1 MAQFLSKVPGKSI
14 NQPMRKA
21 DLKANVKLIAKPE
34 SNSWIFGYGSLIW
47 NPGFP
52 WLRSR
57 IAAVRHRERRFW
69 QGSTDHRGVPG
80 APGRVVTLIDAPG
93 SLCWGRAFEL
103 PANQR
108 HEILAALDHREQ
120 GGYQRLSL
128 SLLLDD
134 GSSLPG
140 LTWIA
145 TAENDNYLGPANT
158 ADIAAQVLTA
168 CGPSGENRE
177 YVLRLDEALRADGH
191 HDPHVTAIAKLL
203 RAGQTT
209 GPPGGT

>member
-1 MAQFLSKVPGKSI
+1 MNTPARQGG
-14 NQPMRKA
+14 
-21 DLKANVKLIAKPE
+21 E
-34 SNSWIFGYGSLIW
+34 SWIFGYGSLIW

-52 WLRSR
+52 YLRSCVAA
-57 IAAVRHRERRFW
+57 IAHRERRFW

-103 PANQR
+103 PPDQR
-108 HEILAALDHREQ
+108 HQILASLDHREK

-128 SLLLDD
+128 QLVLDD

-145 TAENDNYLGPANT
+145 TADNDNYLGPARS
-158 ADIAAQVLTA
+158 ADIASQVLA
-168 CGPSGENRE
+168 ASGPSGPNPE

-191 HDPHVTAIAKLL
+191 DDPHVKTIATQV
-203 RAGQTT
+203 RNAMAAG
-209 GPPGGT
+209 PEDAPAR

>member
-1 MAQFLSKVPGKSI
+1 MSKPITKSGG
-14 NQPMRKA
+14 
-21 DLKANVKLIAKPE
+21 
-34 SNSWIFGYGSLIW
+34 SSWIFGYGSLIW

-57 IAAVRHRERRFW
+57 VAAVRHRQRRFW

-108 HEILAALDHREQ
+108 HDILASLDHREK

-134 GSSLPG
+134 GTSLPG

-145 TAENDNYLGPANT
+145 TTENANYLGPASA
-158 ADIAAQVLTA
+158 ADIAAQVLAAT
-168 CGPSGENRE
+168 GPSGPNRE

-191 HDPHVTAIAKLL
+191 DDPHVSRIAQLV
-203 RAGQTT
+203 RAG
-209 GPPGGT
+209 P